1 MKKILEG
8 VTRITT
14 PIEFDL
20 LMNHIETLISE
31 ATEGGYFSDPDESNE
46 YTQGIARLGKIG
58 ARYEDEFLCLSIN
71 GNPLISEIEQVLQY
85 RGLTQK
91 KAAELMGVTEPTFSD
106 VIRGKKSITMRMAK
120 RLFSELNIDP
130 QTIIQY
136 A

>member
-20 LMNHIETLISE
+20 LMNHVETLIRE

-46 YTQGIARLGKIG
+46 YTKEIARLGKIG
-58 ARYEDEFLCLSIN
+58 ARYEDEFLRLSIN
-71 GNPLISEIEQVLQY
+71 RNPLISEIEQALQY

-91 KAAELMGVTEPTFSD
+91 KAAELMGVTEPAFSD
-106 VIRGKKSITMRMAK
+106 VIRGKKRISMRMAK
-120 RLFSELNIDP
+120 RLFSELHIDP

-136 A
+136 S

>member
-20 LMNHIETLISE
+20 LTHHIETLIQE
-31 ATEGGYFSDPDESNE
+31 ATSGGHFANPNASNE
-46 YTQGIARLGKIG
+46 YTQEIARLGKIG
-58 ARYEDEFLCLSIN
+58 ARYEDEFLNLSIN
-71 GNPLISEIEQVLQY
+71 RNPLLDELDVALKL

-91 KAAELMGVTEPTFSD
+91 KAAALIGVTEPTFSA
-106 VIRGKKSITMRMAK
+106 VLRGKKYITMRMAK
-120 RLFSELNIDP
+120 RMYSELQINP
-130 QTIIQY
+130 QVILQY

>member
-20 LMNHIETLISE
+20 LMNHVETLIRE
-31 ATEGGYFSDPDESNE
+31 ATEGGFFSDPDESNE
-46 YTQGIARLGKIG
+46 YTKEIARLGKIG
-58 ARYEDEFLCLSIN
+58 ARYEDEFLRLSIN
-71 GNPLISEIEQVLQY
+71 RNPLISEIEQALQY

-91 KAAELMGVTEPTFSD
+91 KAAELMGVTEPAFSN
-106 VIRGKKSITMRMAK
+106 VIRGKKRISMRMAK
-120 RLFSELNIDP
+120 RLFSELHIDP

-136 A
+136 S

>member
-14 PIEFDL
+14 PIEFELLTNHTDDL
-20 LMNHIETLISE
+20 IRE

-46 YTQGIARLGKIG
+46 YTKEIDRLGKIG
-58 ARYEDEFLCLSIN
+58 ARYEDEFLNLSIQR
-71 GNPLISEIEQVLQY
+71 NPLVCEIEQTLKS

-91 KAAELMGVTEPTFSD
+91 KAAELVGVTEPTFSD
-106 VIRGKKSITMRMAK
+106 VLRGKKRITMRMAK
-120 RLFSELNIDP
+120 RLFTELHVDP

-136 A
+136 S